1 MGDLK
6 RQNKQ
11 KSKAPAPPPQEEET
25 EIGEPRFSS
34 PEKDIALATLDNVIQ
49 EAEQSIEVSSIDN
62 LTNSNI
68 NGEIN
73 IVEDRLS
80 PNKDALAAL
89 DNVIQ
94 VQFLDTKYNFFVMK
108 SKYTRLSY
116 LNAIKVISAQKL
128 LARNRG
134 LQFSS

>member
-1 MGDLK
+1 MKMEKSIQTFFYFILSVGDLK

-62 LTNSNI
+62 LTNSNQI

-73 IVEDRLS
+73 IVDDRLS

-94 VQFLDTKYNFFVMK
+94 VQ
-108 SKYTRLSY
+108 
-116 LNAIKVISAQKL
+116 
-128 LARNRG
+128 
-134 LQFSS
+134 LQ

>member
-73 IVEDRLS
+73 MVDDRLS

-94 VQFLDTKYNFFVMK
+94 VYQFSETIWFEITPFFV
-108 SKYTRLSY
+108 TVAIGY
-116 LNAIKVISAQKL
+116 LNNNQTII
-128 LARNRG
+128 
-134 LQFSS
+134 

>member
-1 MGDLK
+1 MKMEKNVQLFYFNLSVGDLK

-94 VQFLDTKYNFFVMK
+94 VHIIFFSV
-108 SKYTRLSY
+108 
-116 LNAIKVISAQKL
+116 
-128 LARNRG
+128 
-134 LQFSS
+134 

>member
-94 VQFLDTKYNFFVMK
+94 VHIIFFF
-108 SKYTRLSY
+108 RL
-116 LNAIKVISAQKL
+116 VIPKICDYATQHAEAGSE
-128 LARNRG
+128 
-134 LQFSS
+134 

>member
-1 MGDLK
+1 MLLTSIKKYLYFSVGDLK

-94 VQFLDTKYNFFVMK
+94 VELQLDKYDLNSNFPP
-108 SKYTRLSY
+108 
-116 LNAIKVISAQKL
+116 KL
-128 LARNRG
+128 K
-134 LQFSS
+134 

>member
-1 MGDLK
+1 MEEKKYHPRYVFIYFYFSVGDLK

-25 EIGEPRFSS
+25 EIGGPRFSS

-62 LTNSNI
+62 ISNSNI

-73 IVEDRLS
+73 MVEDRLS

-94 VQFLDTKYNFFVMK
+94 VKQILDRY
-108 SKYTRLSY
+108 Y
-116 LNAIKVISAQKL
+116 LVGNPCS
-128 LARNRG
+128 
-134 LQFSS
+134 